1 MDDLYLG
8 VDGGQSSTTAI
19 IGDASG
25 RVLGIGRGGPC
36 DHVKTGDGRAKFENA
51 IRGCLGLAAEQAGL
65 DVATLRFRAACLG
78 FSGGPKDKDAL
89 VRELV
94 ASDGYDITND
104 GLIALEGATGGAPGI
119 IVVAGTG
126 SIAFGRNA
134 RGETGRAGGWGYV
147 YGDEGGGFDITREA
161 VRAALRLEERWG
173 PATTLRDKL
182 LAATGAE
189 NANDLMHRFY
199 TTDYPRPMIAGFSKL
214 VDEAAR
220 DGDRI
225 AIDILQ
231 RAAQHLAGF
240 AASVRGAI
248 FAPGERALVCPV
260 GNVYRSEIVLQRFRM
275 LVELEDANR
284 FGEPLYGPASGALI
298 RAWQMA
304 GLAPTKEGLPRAE
317 KG

>member
-1 MDDLYLG
+1 MTQLYLG
-8 VDGGQSSTTAI
+8 VDGGQSSTTAV
-19 IGDASG
+19 IGDGAG

-36 DHVKTGDGRAKFENA
+36 NHVKTGDGRAKFENA
-51 IRGCLGLAAEQAGL
+51 INGCLALAAAQAGL
-65 DVATLRFRAACLG
+65 DAAELHFRAACLG

-94 ASDGYDITND
+94 RSEAYEVTND

-126 SIAFGRNA
+126 SIAFGRNG
-134 RGETGRAGGWGYV
+134 RGETGRAGGWGYI
-147 YGDEGGGFDITREA
+147 YGDEGGGFDLTREA
-161 VRAALRLEERWG
+161 VRASLRMDERWG
-173 PATTLRDKL
+173 PVTILRDKL

-199 TTDYPRPMIAGFSKL
+199 TADYPRPAIAAFSKL

-220 DGDRI
+220 EGDRV

-231 RAAQHLAGF
+231 RGAQALAGF

-248 FAPGERALVCPV
+248 FEPREEAVVCPV
-260 GNVYRSEIVLQRFRM
+260 GNVYRSEILLERFRM
-275 LVELEDANR
+275 LVELEEWNR
-284 FGEPLYGPASGALI
+284 FSPPRYGPGSGALI
-298 RAWQMA
+298 RAWAMA
-304 GLAPTKEGLPRAE
+304 GLRPDFTGLPAAE